1 MKIRVRSI
9 VSVTLLVV
17 ALAWT
22 LWFVFAGF
30 GNHQDPLYWLYKY
43 QHLEGGWM
51 AIGTLLTGG
60 AVVQICGAELLPLRL
75 FGWLCT
81 VAAIAIPYCCLL
93 NKEQRKNNLHWLALA
108 LLLMGYGSFQE
119 FSPGTLTVL
128 LLSAIWVT
136 AGKSSII
143 HTATADRKNHQSS
156 IFTAIL
162 AGIAVSVRFPN
173 ILVLLVLI
181 PLWKKRSLLCVP
193 IVAATAGI
201 VYLLGYLFVT
211 PAPMDAAMTSHD
223 LWPMITKLWTNAGM
237 LIGFIL
243 LGIGALALGEKGLE
257 DERIKGLVV
266 RGIAVGLAIVL
277 FIAYTIK
284 PTQWYNIDLTYLISA
299 LCIVIAL
306 AASKSPITNDKLP
319 IGIAILAIAT
329 LGTDTAW
336 LKLFPAM
343 LCLLPVA
350 AAQYAK
356 PMRTYLWWVMVP
368 VTLMVT
374 VRHSTNSIGKNNLTD
389 ATTISAIS
397 PYRGIAITEAQEAR
411 IRQYKTDYEGLEDER
426 INGLGEHKVLA
437 LGQENHLMRAVT
449 GCEAARYNEFWSN
462 IFDSVYTAKYRPII
476 EAEQPMVFCSFSP
489 QFKTKPE
496 YKDRQSAMENMLRE
510 LGYREIER
518 STYKYTVFIP
528 NE

>member
-1 MKIRVRSI
+1 MRSNRSI
-9 VSVTLLVV
+9 LSITLLVV

-51 AIGTLLTGG
+51 AVGTLLTGG
-60 AVVQICGAELLPLRL
+60 AVVRIFGAELLPLRL

-81 VAAIAIPYCCLL
+81 VAAIALPYCCLL
-93 NKEQRKNNLHWLALA
+93 GKDQRKTNLHWLALT
-108 LLLMGYGSFQE
+108 LLLMGYGAFQE

-128 LLSAIWVT
+128 LLSAIWVCVPQFQI
-136 AGKSSII
+136 ANCKF
-143 HTATADRKNHQSS
+143 Q

-162 AGIAVSVRFPN
+162 AGIAVAVRFPN

-181 PLWKKRSLLCVP
+181 PLWKKRSLWCVP
-193 IVAATAGI
+193 IAAATAGL
-201 VYLLGYLFVT
+201 VYLLGYCFVN

-223 LWPMITKLWTNAGM
+223 LWPMISKLWTNAGM
-237 LIGFIL
+237 LTGYL
-243 LGIGALALGEKGLE
+243 LMGIGVLAIKS
-257 DERIKGLVV
+257 ERIKELKNERV
-266 RGIAVGLAIVL
+266 RGLMVGLAIVL

-299 LCIVIAL
+299 LCIVIAV
-306 AASKSPITNDKLP
+306 AVSKSSFSNYQLP

-350 AAQYAK
+350 AAQYEK
-356 PMRTYLWWVMVP
+356 PMRRYVWWVLVP
-368 VTLMVT
+368 VTAMVM
-374 VRHSTNSIGKNNLTD
+374 VRHSTNSIGKNNLTE

-411 IRQYKTDYEGLEDER
+411 INQYKTDYKELKSKR
-426 INGLGEHKVLA
+426 VLA

-462 IFDSVYTAKYRPII
+462 IYDSVYTAKYQTII
-476 EAEQPMVFCSFSP
+476 EAERPIVFCSFSP

-510 LGYREIER
+510 HGYMEIER
-518 STYKYTVFIP
+518 STYKYVVFIP
-528 NE
+528 NEGVKE